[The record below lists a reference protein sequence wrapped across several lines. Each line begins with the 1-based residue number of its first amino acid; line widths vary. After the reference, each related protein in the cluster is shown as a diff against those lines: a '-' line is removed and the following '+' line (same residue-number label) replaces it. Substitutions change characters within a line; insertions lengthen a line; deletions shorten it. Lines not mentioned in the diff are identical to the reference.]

1 MILHGQR
8 MVWRLLMRVVTEIG
22 IIVFTTNAFDSDRV
36 NAMGVGCNAFL
47 TKPMKKKQLLELLS
61 LIHI

>member
-36 NAMGVGCNAFL
+36 NAMGVGCNAYEKETATRTLF
-47 TKPMKKKQLLELLS
+47 MK
-61 LIHI
+61 